1 MPIILTEEREKEKGE
16 GGRRGRIGRPVHAQ
30 MLTFMLMGRMNK
42 EILGGLRGGEE
53 ERGMMKERELGG
65 RGQREIGG
73 ERIRL

>member
-1 MPIILTEEREKEKGE
+1 MPIILTEEREKEKDE
-16 GGRRGRIGRPVHAQ
+16 GGRGGRIGRPVHAQ

-42 EILGGLRGGEE
+42 ETGWGEGAKGR
-53 ERGMMKERELGG
+53 ERDDEREQELGG